1 MIRFF
6 LFSLLILALN
16 STALGAKISYSLK
29 MPRPQN
35 HYFQVEMQ
43 VEQVK
48 QKTATVKLPVW
59 APGSYLVRE
68 FSRHLNQVKAYS
80 LQGALLPIAKKTKN
94 AWEIDLK
101 GQTAFIV

>member
-1 MIRFF
+1 MIRFSF
-6 LFSLLILALN
+6 LSLVLCALN
-16 STALGAKISYSLK
+16 AIAFGAKISYTLK

-43 VEQVK
+43 VEQLK

-80 LQGALLPIAKKTKN
+80 LQGAALPIIKKTKN

-101 GQTAFIV
+101 GLCV

>member
-16 STALGAKISYSLK
+16 TAAFGAKISYSLK

-68 FSRHLNQVKAYS
+68 FSRHLNQVNFYKMCH
-80 LQGALLPIAKKTKN
+80 N
-94 AWEIDLK
+94 
-101 GQTAFIV
+101 

>member
-1 MIRFF
+1 MIRICSF
-6 LFSLLILALN
+6 LFLLIGINALC
-16 STALGAKISYSLK
+16 LGAKISYALK

-43 VEQVK
+43 VEQLK
-48 QKTATVKLPVW
+48 QKTALVKLPVW

-80 LQGALLPIAKKTKN
+80 LQGAALPVTKKTKKRMGN
-94 AWEIDLK
+94 RPERTNSIYC
-101 GQTAFIV
+101 

>member
-6 LFSLLILALN
+6 LFSILILALK
-16 STALGAKISYSLK
+16 TAAFGTKISYTLK

-59 APGSYLVRE
+59 APGS
-68 FSRHLNQVKAYS
+68 
-80 LQGALLPIAKKTKN
+80 
-94 AWEIDLK
+94 
-101 GQTAFIV
+101 